1 MKKRTI
7 ILLSIF
13 LVIIISAGTVAYKY
27 RSYIY
32 LFYKAATTSTEKLQE
47 EKLESD
53 QRAIEAIKEYGV
65 ETARPLTEEESE
77 MLNSG
82 EITEEE
88 AVNII
93 LGQNNSEKTEDEGI
107 SSSENESANGEDKV
121 DSDLQKKKAEIAQL
135 IGKVYVLKAKFTNE
149 LDLVEKWVISE
160 YNNLT
165 DEERK
170 STSVKVRIGR
180 EAYSKA
186 LALQADC
193 DGQMEEI
200 FSRLTIL
207 LEETGQGTALV
218 DEIRTAYE
226 NEKAVKI
233 SYYMDKI

>member
-13 LVIIISAGTVAYKY
+13 LVIIISLGVVAYKC
-27 RSYIY
+27 RDYISI
-32 LFYKAATTSTEKLQE
+32 LYKATTTTTEKLQE

-53 QRAIEAIKEYGV
+53 QKAIEAIKEYGV
-65 ETARPLTEEESE
+65 EEARPLTEEESAK
-77 MLNSG
+77 LNSG
-82 EITEEE
+82 ELTEEE
-88 AVNII
+88 AINII
-93 LGQNNSEKTEDEGI
+93 LGQSNSEEPPKEDTP
-107 SSSENESANGEDKV
+107 SNEPINNQNNA
-121 DSDLQKKKAEIAQL
+121 DSDLKEKKAEIAQL

-149 LDLVEKWVISE
+149 LDVLEKWAVSQ
-160 YNNLT
+160 YTSLT
-165 DEERK
+165 PEERK
-170 STSVKVRIGR
+170 STSAKVRIGR

-193 DGQMEEI
+193 DGQMEKI